1 MGLLFLSNFL
11 AASRALALTSP
22 ILAAFAFLT
31 VTVPAHA
38 LDVKCAI
45 VHHKSA
51 RDLED
56 RFRQLEVWSTYEYNL
71 VAEPALLRQLAR
83 LSVEKGL
90 SVPALSNKL
99 DILLK
104 GVRAERPMAGRMM
117 RQMVPN
123 RVQLRLLIAHIE
135 TGQPIGL
142 VVDAFNEAFAALPAR
157 LEPGSGI
164 PAEQALNTALVEIQS
179 ASR

>member
-1 MGLLFLSNFL
+1 MKRLTSSLL
-11 AASRALALTSP
+11 AALT
-22 ILAAFAFLT
+22 FLT
-31 VTVPAHA
+31 ITLPAHA
-38 LDVKCAI
+38 IDVKCAI
-45 VHHKSA
+45 VHHKAA
-51 RDLED
+51 RDIED

-71 VAEPALLRQLAR
+71 VAEPALLRHLAR
-83 LSVEKGL
+83 ISIEKGV

-104 GVRAERPMAGRMM
+104 GVRAERPMSGRSM

-123 RVQLRLLIAHIE
+123 RVQLRLLIAHLE
-135 TGQPIGL
+135 TGHPIGL

-157 LEPGSGI
+157 LEPSSGV
-164 PAEQALNTALVEIQS
+164 PADQALNTALADIQN